1 MNIKSVFSVLM
12 GFYILLLSVGVNVN
26 KHYCAGELEKIAFF
40 TSHQESCCDADKN
53 PDCCKSENIK
63 ISLKENFSLNNA
75 HYSLN
80 SSFSTLKFVFNPP
93 LLLNVSSSLLSYIE
107 IFISPPDL
115 KINKTLHILFLSL
128 LI

>member
-1 MNIKSVFSVLM
+1 M

-40 TSHQESCCDADKN
+40 TTHQQSCCDSDKN

-63 ISLKENFSLNNA
+63 ISLKESFNLSHNN
-75 HYSLN
+75 YTIN
-80 SSFSTLKFVFNPP
+80 SSFTFLKFIFYPQLIINIVEPVSEYNVTYIPP
-93 LLLNVSSSLLSYIE
+93 PNLEY
-107 IFISPPDL
+107 
-115 KINKTLHILFLSL
+115 KHALHILFLSL

>member
-1 MNIKSVFSVLM
+1 M

-40 TSHQESCCDADKN
+40 TSHQESCCDTDKN

-63 ISLKENFSLNNA
+63 ISLKENFSLNNT
-75 HYSLN
+75 HYSLH
-80 SSFSTLKFVFNPP
+80 SSFFTLKFVLNPS
-93 LLLNVSSSLLSYIE
+93 LLLNVSSSLLSYID
-107 IFISPPDL
+107 IYISPPDL
-115 KINKTLHILFLSL
+115 KIYKPLHILFLSL